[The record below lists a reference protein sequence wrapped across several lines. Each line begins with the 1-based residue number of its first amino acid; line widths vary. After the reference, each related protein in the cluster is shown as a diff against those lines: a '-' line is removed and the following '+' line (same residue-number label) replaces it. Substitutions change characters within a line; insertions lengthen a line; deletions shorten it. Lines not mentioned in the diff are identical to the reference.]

1 MGSKQRSFMQVR
13 SIASS
18 DAMLRC
24 NDTYNVSS
32 RRSIVLLAKVGN
44 AHGVMQ
50 LTALTPRTFVP
61 SMAEICT

>member
-18 DAMLRC
+18 DATSCC

-32 RRSIVLLAKVGN
+32 RRSIVLLAKVVN

-50 LTALTPRTFVP
+50 LTALTPRTSVP